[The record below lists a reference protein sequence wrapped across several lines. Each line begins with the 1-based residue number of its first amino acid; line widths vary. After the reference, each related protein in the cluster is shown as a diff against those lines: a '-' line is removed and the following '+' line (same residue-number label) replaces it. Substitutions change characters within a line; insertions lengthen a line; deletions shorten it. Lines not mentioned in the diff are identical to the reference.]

1 MIKPIKP
8 ARNAKRKRLYKVTG
22 PILMSRKRSN
32 ERVNECVRNRSH
44 TLRNYMS
51 KKLSKDSSS
60 VVVVM
65 SVVGCETEHGA
76 IGARA
81 GLVTW

>member
-1 MIKPIKP
+1 M
-8 ARNAKRKRLYKVTG
+8 
-22 PILMSRKRSN
+22 
-32 ERVNECVRNRSH
+32 NECVRNRSH

-51 KKLSKDSSS
+51 KKLSKDSS

-65 SVVGCETEHGA
+65 SVVGCETEHGS

-81 GLVTW
+81 GLVTWSGSGGVLSVFGMKVEDGIFPIEWIFETE